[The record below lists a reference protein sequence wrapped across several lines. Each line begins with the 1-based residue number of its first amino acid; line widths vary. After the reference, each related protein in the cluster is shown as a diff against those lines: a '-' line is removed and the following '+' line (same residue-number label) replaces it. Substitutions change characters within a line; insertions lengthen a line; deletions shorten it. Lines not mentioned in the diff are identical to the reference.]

1 MVSRLVCVA
10 GLMILSVTAFSQAT
24 YDSLTN
30 DPEGY
35 ERKSAQFR
43 AQKPSAGKILF
54 LGNSI
59 TEGGNWKRLLK
70 DSSVVNRGISGD
82 VTFGVLNRLDEV
94 VRHKPSKLFLLI
106 GVNDLSRNTPN
117 AIIIQNIFAIIGRIH
132 SESPKTA
139 IYVQSILPVNPL
151 HKNFPSRFNK
161 QKDIEE
167 INGQLAKY
175 SEALKY
181 TYVNLFNQFLDNK
194 FQLDLKFTYDGLHLN
209 AAGYTNWVNYLKKEK
224 YL

>member
-1 MVSRLVCVA
+1 M
-10 GLMILSVTAFSQAT
+10 LSVTVFSQAT
-24 YDSLTN
+24 YDTLTN

-35 ERKSAQFR
+35 ERKSALFR
-43 AQKPSAGKILF
+43 AQKPSSGKILF

-82 VTFGVLNRLDEV
+82 VTFGVLNRIDEV

-117 AIIIQNIFAIIGRIH
+117 AIIIQNIFAIVGRIH
-132 SESPKTA
+132 SGSPRTA

-151 HKNFPSRFNK
+151 HKNFPPRFNK
-161 QKDIEE
+161 QNEIEE

-175 SEALKY
+175 SEALNY
-181 TYVNLFNQFLDNK
+181 TYVDLFNQFLDNTSR
-194 FQLDLKFTYDGLHLN
+194 LDLNFTYDGLHLN
-209 AAGYTNWVNYLKKEK
+209 PAGYTNWVRYLKKEK
-224 YL
+224 FL

>member
-1 MVSRLVCVA
+1 MMYTVS
-10 GLMILSVTAFSQAT
+10 GFSQAT

-35 ERKSAQFR
+35 ERKVAIFR
-43 AQKPSAGKILF
+43 TQKPSAGKILF

-59 TEGGNWKRLLK
+59 TEGANWKKLLK

-94 VRHKPSKLFLLI
+94 VRYKPSKLFLLI

-117 AIIIQNIFAIIGRIH
+117 AIIIQNIFAIVGKIH
-132 SESPKTA
+132 AGSPKTI
-139 IYVQSILPVNPL
+139 IYVQSILPVNPS
-151 HKNFPSRFNK
+151 HKDFNVRFNK

-181 TYVNLFNQFLDNK
+181 TYVNLFNHFLDDK
-194 FQLDLKFTYDGLHLN
+194 FHMNLKFTYDGLHLN
-209 AAGYTNWVNYLKKEK
+209 AAGYANWVSYLRKEK